1 MLFIG
6 EIAIADSDAEL
17 LEMIQRF
24 EEDEECKTLLIID
37 TYNRIEN
44 IKELRATAE
53 SDCFVVFLQPGHT
66 HTEARKGIYIN
77 DKFDLVAQDFMREHW
92 AMLVFYN

>member
-6 EIAIADSDAEL
+6 EFSITDSDDEL
-17 LEMIQRF
+17 LEMIERF
-24 EEDEECKTLLIID
+24 DEDEDCRTLLIID

-53 SDCFVVFLQPGHT
+53 SECFVVFLQPGVKHR
-66 HTEARKGIYIN
+66 ELRKGIYIS
-77 DKFDLVAQDFMREHW
+77 DKFDLVAQEFLCEHW